1 MLDKLKSF
9 FFLWKY
15 YLHNKKNFKKNSNR
29 DSIVLVENNAL
40 CDSHIVYSYLA
51 NILSEKYNS
60 RIISYNPN
68 FFANPFRK
76 FIFYIKIF
84 FFVSFKYIYSSFGV
98 EQNILPKNSN
108 KELILEKFNEVK
120 NKLKNKSDV
129 YDITL
134 ENVNVGDL
142 IYDGFLRKYD
152 LPTIEINSKI
162 FENYLKNFIDLYYF
176 WNDFFNKNRISS
188 VIVSHTVYEFGI
200 VLRLAISRKIKA
212 YSAGSFF
219 IFFHDEKNQSIFDM
233 KYFAQEFKKLDSQTR
248 LNSIR
253 EGKKFIDRKFSGEKT
268 IENKVT
274 ALPAESPL
282 LTKNFKKKVLDLNNK
297 KKILIAAHHFSDAP
311 NAFGRNIF
319 NDFYDWID
327 FLGQKTINSPND
339 WYIKFHPLEF
349 DSNKNT
355 IDFFL
360 KKYPKLKLIDK
371 NITHSQLITEGIN
384 LILTIYGTIGL
395 EYAYFQVPVINAG
408 QTNPHCSY
416 NFNYHAKDIVD
427 YDNAIN
433 NFEKIILNYDKN
445 FLYEYFYMRYLH
457 GFYLFPDEL
466 ENDNN
471 KINYQSSFVYEK
483 WMNIFNDNLKDK
495 LKNHIK
501 AFVDSTEF
509 RCTKM
514 K

>member
-1 MLDKLKSF
+1 MFDRFQSF
-9 FFLWKY
+9 FYLWKY
-15 YLHNKKNFKKNSNR
+15 YFYNKKKFNKKNSG
-29 DSIVLVENNAL
+29 DSIILVENNAL

-51 NILSEKYNS
+51 NILSEKFNS
-60 RIISYNPN
+60 RIFSYNPS
-68 FFANPFRK
+68 FFFNSFRK
-76 FIFYIKIF
+76 FIFYFKF
-84 FFVSFKYIYSSFGV
+84 FFLVSFKYIYYSFGV
-98 EQNILPKNSN
+98 ERNIIPEKNN
-108 KELILEKFNEVK
+108 RRLVLEKFKGVK
-120 NKLKNKSDV
+120 NKLKTKSDV
-129 YDITL
+129 YEISL

-142 IYDGFLRKYD
+142 IYDGFLRKFD
-152 LPTIEINSKI
+152 LPTIDINSKL
-162 FENYLKNFIDLYYF
+162 FENYLKDFIDLFYF
-176 WNDFFNKNRISS
+176 WDDFFNKNKISS

-219 IFFHDEKNQSIFDM
+219 IFSHDKKNQNIFDM
-233 KYFAQEFKKLDSQTR
+233 QYFADEFKKLDNQAR
-248 LNSIR
+248 LNSIK
-253 EGKKFIDRKFSGEKT
+253 EGKKYIDRKFSGEKT

-282 LTKNFKKKVLDLNNK
+282 MTKNFNKRVLGFNQK

-311 NAFGRNIF
+311 NAFGKNIF

-327 FLGQKTINSPND
+327 FLGKKTINSNND

-349 DSNKNT
+349 DSNKVT

-371 NITHSQLITEGIN
+371 NITHSQLINEGID
-384 LILTIYGTIGL
+384 LILTVYGTIGL
-395 EYAYFQVPVINAG
+395 EYAYFKKPVINAG
-408 QTNPHCSY
+408 KINPHCSY
-416 NFNYHAKDIVD
+416 EFNYHAENIND
-427 YDNAIN
+427 YDYAID
-433 NFEKIILNYDKN
+433 NFEKINLNYDKN

-457 GFYLFPDEL
+457 GFYLFPDEI

-471 KINYQSSFVYEK
+471 NINYQSSFVYEK
-483 WMNIFNDNLKDK
+483 WMNICNNDLDEK

-501 AFVDSTEF
+501 SFVDSSEF
-509 RCTKM
+509 RCTKV

>member
-1 MLDKLKSF
+1 MVTKLKQLF
-9 FFLWKY
+9 FFWKY
-15 YLHNKKNFKKNSNR
+15 YFHNKKYFKKQREGN
-29 DSIVLVENNAL
+29 SIVLVENNAL

-51 NILSEKYNS
+51 DILSHKFNS
-60 RIISYNPN
+60 RIYSYNPN
-68 FFANPFRK
+68 FFSNKIRK
-76 FIFYIKIF
+76 FIFNLKF
-84 FFVSFKYIYSSFGV
+84 FFLYSYNYIYKSFGV
-98 EQNILPKNSN
+98 EKNIIPQSIN
-108 KELILEKFNEVK
+108 KKKLSEKFNVVK
-120 NKLKNKSDV
+120 NKLITKSDI
-129 YDITL
+129 YDINL

-162 FENYLKNFIDLYYF
+162 FESYLKNFIDLFYF
-176 WNDFFNKNRISS
+176 WYNFFDKNEISS

-200 VLRLAISRKIKA
+200 VLRLAIDRNIKA

-219 IFFHDEKNQSIFDM
+219 IFSHDKKNNSIFDM
-233 KYFAQEFKKLDSQTR
+233 PYFSQEFLKLDDVAQK
-248 LNSIR
+248 NSIL

-282 LTKNFKKKVLDLNNK
+282 LSKNFKGRILNISKK

-327 FLGQKTINSPND
+327 FLGKKSIKSENE

-349 DSNKNT
+349 DSNKST
-355 IDFFL
+355 INFFL
-360 KKYPKLKLIDK
+360 KKYPTLKLIDK
-371 NITHSQLITEGIN
+371 NITHSQLINEGIN

-395 EYAYFQVPVINAG
+395 EYAYFKIPVINAG
-408 QTNPHCSY
+408 KTNPHCSY
-416 NFNYHAKDIVD
+416 NFNYHAKNIDD
-427 YDNAIN
+427 YNYAID
-433 NFEKIILNYDKN
+433 NFEQIKLNYKKN

-466 ENDNN
+466 ENDNDN
-471 KINYQSSFVYEK
+471 INYQSSFVYKK
-483 WMNIFNDNLKDK
+483 WMNIFNKDLSEK

-501 AFVDSTEF
+501 TFIDSSNF
-509 RCTKM
+509 RCTKI